1 MIMNPSSHPS
11 SAPPEGVPS
20 SHLVCPVTVSQL
32 LRTLEGS
39 NAQCITIFRDG
50 SGHFV
55 MAQHSAPRFHS
66 LPELSRFVDQITA
79 RPVAAEVTRLTNPPT
94 QTANA
99 S

>member
-20 SHLVCPVTVSQL
+20 SDLVCHVSQL
-32 LRTLEGS
+32 LRTLERTDS
-39 NAQCITIFRDG
+39 QCITIFRDG
-50 SGHFV
+50 TGHFV

-66 LPELSRFVDQITA
+66 LPELSRFVDQITT